1 MPSIVQNVENKLN
14 LNTMLE
20 QLKQQVLKANLDLVR
35 HNLVIL
41 TWGNVSAIDRE
52 KGLVVI
58 KPSGVSYDDMTAD
71 DMVVVDMEGN
81 VVEGSLRPSSD
92 TPTHLALYRRFADIG
107 AVVHTHSTYATAFA
121 QAGRSITA
129 YGTTHADAFWG
140 DVPCTRELTDAEIDE
155 AYEYNTGRVIVETV
169 TDEDAIPAMLVKNHG
184 VFTWGKTPE
193 KAVENAVTVEEVAK
207 MALLT
212 EQLAPK
218 TVRVKQHLLD
228 KHYFRKHGKNA
239 YYGQK

>member
-1 MPSIVQNVENKLN
+1 
-14 LNTMLE
+14 MLE
-20 QLKQQVLKANLDLVR
+20 ELKKRVYEQNIALVR
-35 HNLVIL
+35 HGLVVL
-41 TWGNVSAIDRE
+41 TWGNVSARDE
-52 KGLVVI
+52 ESGLIVI
-58 KPSGVSYDDMTAD
+58 KPSGVPYDDMRAE
-71 DMVVVDMEGN
+71 DMVVVDPEGN
-81 VVEGSLRPSSD
+81 IVEGKYRPSSD
-92 TPTHLALYRRFADIG
+92 LPTHLCLYANYSSLGGI
-107 AVVHTHSTYATAFA
+107 VHTHSTYATAFA

-212 EQLAPK
+212 EQLNASAPQIQ
-218 TVRVKQHLLD
+218 QHLLD
-228 KHYFRKHGKNA
+228 KHYYRKHGKNA